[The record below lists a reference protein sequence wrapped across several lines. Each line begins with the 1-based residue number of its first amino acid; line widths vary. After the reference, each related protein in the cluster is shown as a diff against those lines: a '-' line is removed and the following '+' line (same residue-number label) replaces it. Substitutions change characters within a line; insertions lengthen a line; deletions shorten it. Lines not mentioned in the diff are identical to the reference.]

1 MDSLTN
7 AEKAVIKTLPLGNE
21 NNKKNEY
28 RVHIYF
34 SCEPRYEMYDE
45 NGGHLTK
52 PDFYNKYH
60 TEHVMRW
67 KHGKNPVIGY
77 KPPTIDVEKE
87 TEEMKKPENKFKK
100 PKRIGLYDKQIL
112 IDCSDIAYDSTSF
125 QCKIPDE
132 KKMLEKLDWAIRVL
146 KCFCDLESA
155 FGYYGDPVKLS
166 VGATSPLEPIMLALL
181 SVLKMPIDSSKTA
194 YCQDFI
200 GKALDKFKDT
210 FKYYT
215 TYHWKFQYEYGYI
228 IEYYIS
234 YQRLRNYTWEIGWLE
249 SEIVDADIKINH
261 DYRWQEQRYKLR
273 DECRAK
279 GLKDGIDF
287 PTAGQWELT
296 FLGQE
301 YWDHQWGGR
310 RTNND
315 YKGTWEFAGFYTL
328 KELKE
333 LLASVKAKDAKKQY
347 EKTLK
352 EWEKKD
358 TFEKLGTEVYNANK
372 DYIDT
377 FLSNTP
383 KIYEM
388 TKVMT
393 QIEEQRKTE
402 LNPYSMAY
410 AQGQELAM
418 LSGDQHHSV
427 ASADYD
433 GQFYSAFD
441 LDIQREGKKKEIEQK
456 EKKMKDTYER
466 AMKAGR
472 AEIKREY
479 LALRMGIGFGSIIL
493 SPLALI
499 DATFEIIDMVQ
510 DGVSWQNVV
519 NLGFDLVGLIP
530 LAGGVIRASAKGIT
544 HVRNLANVSKAEKIA
559 NIKSGLLTAADLEK
573 QGFKVSDKMRFAE
586 EQINQLKLKES
597 SLTGTTAQQTSELQ
611 SAVAQ
616 RDRLKKLNIYISK
629 TQKQGI
635 ENLEK
640 LLKRNT
646 DDLLQIKT
654 EIRTQQDAYMNAF
667 MATNKKVYTIRDFFA
682 YSKNHLKSES
692 DWSNLWHNY
701 LIKDI
706 DNKWETVDLF
716 ISQGTNLWT
725 AKGIIDNS
733 IVLRRGIDYE
743 GIMYGE

>member
-1 MDSLTN
+1 MNTLTDS
-7 AEKAVIKTLPLGNE
+7 EKAAIKRLPLGNE

-67 KHGKNPVIGY
+67 QHGKNPVIGY

-87 TEEMKKPENKFKK
+87 IEEMKKPENKCKK

-112 IDCSDIAYDSTSF
+112 IDCSDLFFRNKT
-125 QCKIPDE
+125 CVIPGE
-132 KKMLEKLDWAIRVL
+132 KKMLDKLDWAIRVL

-166 VGATSPLEPIMLALL
+166 IGAATPAEPIMLALL
-181 SVLKMPIDSSKTA
+181 SVLEMPIDSSETA

-200 GKALDKFKDT
+200 KKATNQFMGS

-215 TYHWKFQYEYGYI
+215 SYNWKFQFEYGYI

-249 SEIVDADIKINH
+249 SEIVDADVKINY
-261 DYRWQEQRYKLR
+261 DTRWRDQRYKLR

-279 GLKDGIDF
+279 GWKDGIDF
-287 PTAGQWELT
+287 PTAGQWDLT

-301 YWDHQWGGR
+301 YWDHQWGGL

-328 KELKE
+328 KELKD

-393 QIEEQRKTE
+393 QIEQQRKSD
-402 LNPYSMAY
+402 LNPYSLAY
-410 AQGQELAM
+410 IQGQELAN
-418 LSGDQHHSV
+418 LSNSKIHSNAV
-427 ASADYD
+427 ADYD
-433 GQFYSAFD
+433 GDFYSAFD

-479 LALRMGIGFGSIIL
+479 LALRMGIGFGSIIF

-499 DATFEIIDMVQ
+499 DAAFEIIDIAQ

-530 LAGGVIRASAKGIT
+530 LAGGAIRAARMSKGLVRAKDVI
-544 HVRNLANVSKAEKIA
+544 NVEKMGKELRSGYLTVAE
-559 NIKSGLLTAADLEK
+559 LESN
-573 QGFKVSDKMRFAE
+573 GFKVTDKMRFAE
-586 EQINQLKLKES
+586 HQLNILRKSERRLSGKVAGQEKEVSETEKALDYFREKKSYFATTPEYDQLKE
-597 SLTGTTAQQTSELQ
+597 
-611 SAVAQ
+611 
-616 RDRLKKLNIYISK
+616 
-629 TQKQGI
+629 
-635 ENLEK
+635 
-640 LLKRNT
+640 LLKRNQDT
-646 DDLLQIKT
+646 LLKVRNKADGQVNVLMQYIM
-654 EIRTQQDAYMNAF
+654 D
-667 MATNKKVYTIRDFFA
+667 TNKKVNSFHDVLVWSKDFFA
-682 YSKNHLKSES
+682 SAKN
-692 DWSNLWHNY
+692 WG
-701 LIKDI
+701 DI
-706 DNKWETVDLF
+706 GKEYIRETNRGWELASFLVEEGSGF
-716 ISQGTNLWT
+716 WT
-725 AKGIIDNS
+725 ANGLMENHV
-733 IVLRRGIDYE
+733 VLQRGIDYD
-743 GIMYGE
+743 GIMYGK